1 MVKSRLLLQIWKFR
15 VTPDLSVTTPV
26 IAVLGAGSWGTGL
39 ALQLDRSGSRS
50 ILWDRDTENLLQI
63 RSTRQNKRYLPDID
77 IPVSIR
83 VETDVLAAVKASDHV
98 LVVTPSHAFA
108 SIISTIRE
116 VLVPGQGVAWACK
129 GFEPGSGRLLHQV
142 AMELLPPG
150 TPLAIVTGPSFA
162 KEVAMDLPTAVTVA
176 GSDSSFTHTIAA
188 ALHGGRFRVYTSDD
202 MIGAEL
208 GGAVKNVMAV
218 ATGICDGMQLGDNAR
233 AALITRGLA
242 EMMRLGA
249 ALNAKPETLMGLA
262 GAGDLILT
270 CTGDLSRNRRLGLL
284 LGKGKTLRQALDEIG
299 QVVEGV
305 NSAAE
310 VQRLA
315 IQHGINM
322 PISEQVNGI
331 IHKGWNPEEGVA
343 RLLAREQ
350 KAEHED

>member
-1 MVKSRLLLQIWKFR
+1 MTVPQ
-15 VTPDLSVTTPV
+15 
-26 IAVLGAGSWGTGL
+26 IAVLGAGSWGTAL
-39 ALQLDRSGSRS
+39 ALQLDRSGSHCL
-50 ILWDRDTENLLQI
+50 LWDRDTENLEKV
-63 RSTRQNKRYLPDID
+63 RNTRFNARYLPGID
-77 IPVSIR
+77 IPESI
-83 VETDVLAAVKASDHV
+83 VIENDMLTAVKAADHV

-108 SIISTIRE
+108 SVMKTIRE
-116 VLVPGQGVAWACK
+116 VLKPGQGVAWACK

-142 AMELLPPG
+142 AVELLPKN

-162 KEVAMDLPTAVTVA
+162 KEVAMNLPTAVTVA
-176 GSDSSFTHTIAA
+176 GTDSEFTRIMAG
-188 ALHGGRFRVYTSDD
+188 ALHGGRFRAYTSED
-202 MIGAEL
+202 MVGAEL

-218 ATGICDGMQLGDNAR
+218 ATGICDGMALGDNAR

-270 CTGDLSRNRRLGLL
+270 CTGDLSRNRRLGLK
-284 LGKGKTLRQALDEIG
+284 LGAGKTLEQALDEIG

-315 IQHGINM
+315 IQHDINM
-322 PISEQVNGI
+322 PITEQVNGI
-331 IHKGWNPEEGVA
+331 IHHGWDPAEGVA
-343 RLLAREQ
+343 RLMARQQ
-350 KAEHED
+350 KAEYGD

>member
-1 MVKSRLLLQIWKFR
+1 MMEP
-15 VTPDLSVTTPV
+15 T
-26 IAVLGAGSWGTGL
+26 IAVLGAGSWGTAL

-50 ILWDRDTENLLQI
+50 VLWDRDTENLAKI
-63 RSTRQNKRYLPDID
+63 RQTRLNERYLPGIH
-77 IPVSIR
+77 IPETIV
-83 VETDVLAAVKASDHV
+83 VEPDLLAAVEAADHV
-98 LVVTPSHAFA
+98 LVATPSHGFA
-108 SIISTIRE
+108 AVLKAIRE
-116 VLVPGQGVAWACK
+116 VLVKGQGVAWACK

-142 AMELLPPG
+142 ARELLSPE

-162 KEVAMDLPTAVTVA
+162 KEVAMNLPTAVTVA
-176 GSDSSFTHTIAA
+176 GTDSVFTKVMAA
-188 ALHGGRFRVYTSDD
+188 ALHGGRFRAYTSDD

-218 ATGICDGMQLGDNAR
+218 ATGMCDGMQLGDNAR

-270 CTGDLSRNRRLGLL
+270 CTGDLSRNRRLGLM
-284 LGKGKTLRQALDEIG
+284 LGRGKSLEQALDEIG

-305 NSAAE
+305 NSSAE
-310 VQRLA
+310 VHRLS
-315 IQHGINM
+315 IQHNVNM

-331 IHKGWNPEEGVA
+331 IHHGWNPAEGVA
-343 RLLAREQ
+343 ALMAREQ
-350 KAEHED
+350 KAEYGD

>member
-1 MVKSRLLLQIWKFR
+1 MSSR
-15 VTPDLSVTTPV
+15 
-26 IAVLGAGSWGTGL
+26 IAVLGAGSWGTAL

-50 ILWDRDTENLLQI
+50 LLWDRDTANLEQI
-63 RSTRQNKRYLPDID
+63 RLTRLNQRYLPGIH
-77 IPVSIR
+77 IPETIV
-83 VETDVLAAVKASDHV
+83 VEPDQLAAVEAADHV
-98 LVVTPSHAFA
+98 LVATPSHGFA
-108 SIISTIRE
+108 AVLKAIRE

-142 AMELLPPG
+142 AMELLPPE

-162 KEVAMDLPTAVTVA
+162 KEVAMNLPTAVTVA
-176 GSDSSFTHTIAA
+176 GTDCVFTKVMAG
-188 ALHGGRFRVYTSDD
+188 ALHGGRFRAYTSED

-218 ATGICDGMQLGDNAR
+218 ATGICDGMALGDNAR

-249 ALNAKPETLMGLA
+249 ALNARPETLMGLA

-270 CTGDLSRNRRLGLL
+270 CTGDLSRNRRLGLK
-284 LGKGKTLRQALDEIG
+284 LGKGKTLEQALDEIG

-310 VQRLA
+310 VHRLS
-315 IQHGINM
+315 IQHKVNM
-322 PISEQVNGI
+322 PITEQVNGI
-331 IHKGWNPEEGVA
+331 IHLGWNPAEGVA
-343 RLLAREQ
+343 ALMAREQ
-350 KAEHED
+350 KAEYGD

>member
-1 MVKSRLLLQIWKFR
+1 MTRGPK
-15 VTPDLSVTTPV
+15 
-26 IAVLGAGSWGTGL
+26 IAVLGAGSWGTAL
-39 ALQLDRSGSRS
+39 ALQLDRSGSHGF
-50 ILWDRDTENLLQI
+50 LWDRDTENLEQI
-63 RSTRQNKRYLPDID
+63 RATRLNQRYLPGID
-77 IPVSIR
+77 IPESIII
-83 VETDVLAAVKASDHV
+83 ESDLLAAVKASDHV

-108 SIISTIRE
+108 SIMKAIRE

-142 AMELLPPG
+142 AMELLPSS

-162 KEVAMDLPTAVTVA
+162 KEVAMNLPTALTVA
-176 GSDSSFTHTIAA
+176 GPDSGFTKKMAG
-188 ALHGGRFRVYTSDD
+188 ALHGERFRAYTSDD

-270 CTGDLSRNRRLGLL
+270 CTGDLSRNRRLGLK
-284 LGKGKTLRQALDEIG
+284 LGKGKTLEQALEEIG

-315 IQHGINM
+315 VQHKINM
-322 PISEQVNGI
+322 PITEQVNGI
-331 IHKGWNPEEGVA
+331 IHQGWDPVEGVA
-343 RLLAREQ
+343 RLMAREQ
-350 KAEHED
+350 KAEYDD

>member
-1 MVKSRLLLQIWKFR
+1 MGAGPK
-15 VTPDLSVTTPV
+15 
-26 IAVLGAGSWGTGL
+26 IAVLGAGSWGTAL
-39 ALQLDRSGSRS
+39 ALQLDRSGSQS
-50 ILWDRDTENLLQI
+50 FLWDRDTENLERI
-63 RSTRQNKRYLPDID
+63 RSERLNQRYLPGID
-77 IPVSIR
+77 IPESIV
-83 VETDVLAAVKASDHV
+83 VENDMLAAVEASDHV

-108 SIISTIRE
+108 SIMRTIRE
-116 VLVPGQGVAWACK
+116 VLLPEQGVAWACK

-142 AMELLPPG
+142 AMEVLPAT

-162 KEVAMDLPTAVTVA
+162 KEVAMNLPTALTVA
-176 GSDSSFTHTIAA
+176 GPNSDFTKVMAG
-188 ALHGGRFRVYTSDD
+188 ALHGERFRAYTSDD

-218 ATGICDGMQLGDNAR
+218 ATGICDGMALGDNAR

-249 ALNAKPETLMGLA
+249 AMNAKPETLMGLA

-270 CTGDLSRNRRLGLL
+270 CTGDLSRNRRLGLK
-284 LGKGKTLRQALDEIG
+284 LGKGKTVEQALDEIG

-315 IQHGINM
+315 SVHKINM

-331 IHKGWNPEEGVA
+331 IHRGWDPAEGVA
-343 RLLAREQ
+343 RLMAREQ
-350 KAEHED
+350 KAEYGD

>member
-1 MVKSRLLLQIWKFR
+1 MVRKTWKFR
-15 VTPDLSVTTPV
+15 ATPELMAKAPV
-26 IAVLGAGSWGTGL
+26 IAVLGAGSWGTAL

-50 ILWDRDTENLLQI
+50 ILWDRDTENLSKI
-63 RSTRQNKRYLPDID
+63 RADRCNQRYLPGID
-77 IPVSIR
+77 VPESIV
-83 VETDVLAAVKASDHV
+83 VEASIIDAVKAADHV
-98 LVVTPSHAFA
+98 LLVTPSHAFA
-108 SIISTIRE
+108 AVIKTIRG
-116 VLVPGQGVAWACK
+116 VLKPGQGIAWACK
-129 GFEPGSGRLLHQV
+129 GFEPGSGRLLHLV
-142 AMELLPPG
+142 AKELLPQS

-162 KEVAMDLPTAVTVA
+162 KEVAMNLPTAVTVA
-176 GSDSSFTHTIAA
+176 GPDSEFTKIMAN
-188 ALHGGRFRVYTSDD
+188 ALHGGRFRAYTGDD

-218 ATGICDGMQLGDNAR
+218 ATGICDGMKLGDNAR

-270 CTGDLSRNRRLGLL
+270 CTGDLSRNRQLGLK
-284 LGKGKTLRQALDEIG
+284 LGKGVTLQQALDDIG

-315 IQHGINM
+315 LEYNINM

-331 IHKGWNPEEGVA
+331 IHNGWDPVEGVA

-350 KAEHED
+350 KAEHGD

>member
-1 MVKSRLLLQIWKFR
+1 MTRSPK
-15 VTPDLSVTTPV
+15 
-26 IAVLGAGSWGTGL
+26 IAVLGAGSWGTAL
-39 ALQLDRSGSRS
+39 ALQLDRSGSHCF
-50 ILWDRDTENLLQI
+50 LWDRDTENLEQI
-63 RSTRQNKRYLPDID
+63 RATRCNHRYLPEID
-77 IPVSIR
+77 IPKSIV
-83 VETDVLAAVKASDHV
+83 VESDILAAVKASDHV

-108 SIISTIRE
+108 SIMKTIRE

-142 AMELLPPG
+142 AMELLPAS

-162 KEVAMDLPTAVTVA
+162 KEVAMNLPTALTVA
-176 GSDSSFTHTIAA
+176 GPDSGFTKEMAG
-188 ALHGGRFRVYTSDD
+188 ALHGERFRAYTSDD

-249 ALNAKPETLMGLA
+249 ALNARAETLMGLA
-262 GAGDLILT
+262 GAGVLILT
-270 CTGDLSRNRRLGLL
+270 CTGDLSRNRRLGLK
-284 LGKGKTLRQALDEIG
+284 LGKGKALEQALEEIG

-315 IQHGINM
+315 IQHKVNM
-322 PISEQVNGI
+322 PITEQVNGI
-331 IHKGWNPEEGVA
+331 IHQGWDPGEGVA
-343 RLLAREQ
+343 RLMAREQ
-350 KAEHED
+350 KAEYDD

>member
-1 MVKSRLLLQIWKFR
+1 MLKKTAPVTWKYK
-15 VTPDLSVTTPV
+15 VTPDFMAKSPV

-39 ALQLDRSGSRS
+39 ALQLDRSGSRC
-50 ILWDRDTENLLQI
+50 ILWDRDTENLSLI
-63 RSTRQNKRYLPDID
+63 RSARCNARYLPGIE
-77 IPVSIR
+77 IPASIT
-83 VETDVLAAVKASDHV
+83 VEDDLLTAVKAAEHV
-98 LVVTPSHAFA
+98 LLVIPSHAFA
-108 SIISTIRE
+108 STIRAIRE
-116 VLVPGQGVAWACK
+116 VLVPGQGIAWACK
-129 GFEPGSGRLLHQV
+129 GFEPGSGRLLHEV
-142 AMELLPPG
+142 AAELLPSD

-162 KEVAMDLPTAVTVA
+162 KEVAMNLPTAVTVA
-176 GSDSSFTHTIAA
+176 GPDSGFTKFIAQ
-188 ALHGGRFRVYTSDD
+188 ALHGGRFRAYTSDD

-218 ATGICDGMQLGDNAR
+218 ATGICDGMKLGDNAR

-270 CTGDLSRNRRLGLL
+270 CTGDLSRNRRLGLK
-284 LGKGKTLRQALDEIG
+284 LGEGKTLQQALDEIG

-315 IQHGINM
+315 IEHNINM

-350 KAEHED
+350 KAEYGG

>member
-1 MVKSRLLLQIWKFR
+1 MTDPQ
-15 VTPDLSVTTPV
+15 
-26 IAVLGAGSWGTGL
+26 IAVLGAGSWGTAL
-39 ALQLDRSGSRS
+39 ALQLDRSGSHC
-50 ILWDRDTENLLQI
+50 ILWDRDTENLEKVRQ
-63 RSTRQNKRYLPDID
+63 TRFNERYLPGID
-77 IPVSIR
+77 IPESIAI
-83 VETDVLAAVKASDHV
+83 ENDMLAAVKAADHV

-108 SIISTIRE
+108 SVMKNIHD

-142 AMELLPPG
+142 AMELLPEG

-162 KEVAMDLPTAVTVA
+162 KEVAMNLPTAVTVA
-176 GSDSSFTHTIAA
+176 GTDSDFTRIMAG
-188 ALHGGRFRVYTSDD
+188 ALHGGRFRAYTSED
-202 MIGAEL
+202 MVGAEL

-218 ATGICDGMQLGDNAR
+218 ATGICDGMALGDNAR

-270 CTGDLSRNRRLGLL
+270 CTGDLSRNRQLGLK
-284 LGKGKTLRQALDEIG
+284 LGAGKKLEQALEEIG

-315 IQHGINM
+315 IQHDINM
-322 PISEQVNGI
+322 PITEQVNGI
-331 IHKGWNPEEGVA
+331 IHLGWNPSEGVA
-343 RLLAREQ
+343 RLMAREQ
-350 KAEHED
+350 KAEYDD

>member
-1 MVKSRLLLQIWKFR
+1 MMGPQ
-15 VTPDLSVTTPV
+15 
-26 IAVLGAGSWGTGL
+26 IAVLGAGSWGTAL
-39 ALQLDRSGSRS
+39 ALQLDRSGSHS
-50 ILWDRDTENLLQI
+50 ILWDRDTGNLERI
-63 RSTRQNKRYLPDID
+63 RATRLNQRYLPGID
-77 IPVSIR
+77 IPESIV
-83 VETDVLAAVKASDHV
+83 VEIDMLTAVKAADHV
-98 LVVTPSHAFA
+98 LVVTPSYAFA
-108 SIISTIRE
+108 TVMKTIRE

-142 AMELLPPG
+142 ALELLPKS
-150 TPLAIVTGPSFA
+150 TPLAIATGPSFA
-162 KEVAMDLPTAVTVA
+162 KEVAMNLPTAITVA
-176 GSDSSFTHTIAA
+176 GSDRDFTKTMAD
-188 ALHGGRFRVYTSDD
+188 ALHGGRFRAYTSDD

-218 ATGICDGMQLGDNAR
+218 ATGICDGMALGDNAR

-242 EMMRLGA
+242 EMMRLGV

-270 CTGDLSRNRRLGLL
+270 CTGDLSRNRRLGLK
-284 LGKGKTLRQALDEIG
+284 LGEGKTLAQALEEIG

-315 IQHGINM
+315 IQHEINM
-322 PISEQVNGI
+322 PITEQVNGI
-331 IHKGWNPEEGVA
+331 IHLGWNPVEGVA

-350 KAEHED
+350 KAEYGD

>member
-1 MVKSRLLLQIWKFR
+1 M
-15 VTPDLSVTTPV
+15 
-26 IAVLGAGSWGTGL
+26 
-39 ALQLDRSGSRS
+39 
-50 ILWDRDTENLLQI
+50 N
-63 RSTRQNKRYLPDID
+63 
-77 IPVSIR
+77 
-83 VETDVLAAVKASDHV
+83 
-98 LVVTPSHAFA
+98 
-108 SIISTIRE
+108 
-116 VLVPGQGVAWACK
+116 
-129 GFEPGSGRLLHQV
+129 
-142 AMELLPPG
+142 
-150 TPLAIVTGPSFA
+150 
-162 KEVAMDLPTAVTVA
+162 LPTAVTVA
-176 GSDSSFTHTIAA
+176 GPDSGFTKFIAQ
-188 ALHGGRFRVYTSDD
+188 ALHGGRFRAYTSDD

-218 ATGICDGMQLGDNAR
+218 ATGICDGMKLGDNAR

-270 CTGDLSRNRRLGLL
+270 CTGDLSRNRRLGLK
-284 LGKGKTLRQALDEIG
+284 LGEGKTLQQALDEIG

-315 IQHGINM
+315 IEHDINM

-350 KAEHED
+350 KAEYGG

>member
-1 MVKSRLLLQIWKFR
+1 MTRGPQ
-15 VTPDLSVTTPV
+15 
-26 IAVLGAGSWGTGL
+26 IAVLGAGSWGTAL
-39 ALQLDRSGSRS
+39 ALQLDRSGTHS
-50 ILWDRDTENLLQI
+50 ILWDRDTENLEKI
-63 RSTRQNKRYLPDID
+63 RSTRFNQRYLPGINIPESIVVENDI
-77 IPVSIR
+77 
-83 VETDVLAAVKASDHV
+83 LAAVKASDHV

-108 SIISTIRE
+108 SIMRTIRE

-142 AMELLPPG
+142 ASELLPGG

-162 KEVAMDLPTAVTVA
+162 KEVAMNLPTALTVA
-176 GSDSSFTHTIAA
+176 GSDSVFTKVMAG
-188 ALHGGRFRVYTSDD
+188 ALHGERFRAYTSED

-242 EMMRLGA
+242 EMMRLGV

-270 CTGDLSRNRRLGLL
+270 CTGDLSRNRRLGLK
-284 LGKGKTLRQALDEIG
+284 LGQGKTLEQALEEIG

-315 IQHGINM
+315 VQHSINM
-322 PISEQVNGI
+322 PITEQVNGI
-331 IHKGWNPEEGVA
+331 IHQNWDPVEGVA
-343 RLLAREQ
+343 RLMAREQ
-350 KAEHED
+350 KAEYDD

>member
-1 MVKSRLLLQIWKFR
+1 MVSPKA
-15 VTPDLSVTTPV
+15 PV
-26 IAVLGAGSWGTGL
+26 IAVVGAGSWGTGL
-39 ALQLDRSGSRS
+39 ALQLDRSGSRC
-50 ILWDRDTENLLQI
+50 ILWDRDTDNLSKI
-63 RSTRQNKRYLPDID
+63 RATRSNTRYLPGIE
-77 IPVSIR
+77 IPVSIT
-83 VETDVLAAVKASDHV
+83 VEDDVLAAVKAADHV
-98 LVVTPSHAFA
+98 LLVVPSHAFA
-108 SIISTIRE
+108 STIRTIRE
-116 VLVPGQGVAWACK
+116 VLVPGQGIAWACK
-129 GFEPGSGRLLHQV
+129 GFEPGSGRLLHEV
-142 AMELLPPG
+142 AAELLPSD

-162 KEVAMDLPTAVTVA
+162 KEVAMNLPTAVTVA
-176 GSDSSFTHTIAA
+176 GPDSDFTKFIAR
-188 ALHGGRFRVYTSDD
+188 ALHGGRFRAYTSDD

-218 ATGICDGMQLGDNAR
+218 ATGICDGLKLGDNAR

-270 CTGDLSRNRRLGLL
+270 CTGDLSRNRQLGLK
-284 LGKGKTLRQALDEIG
+284 LGAGKSLEQALEEIG

-305 NSAAE
+305 NSAVE

-315 IQHGINM
+315 IEHDINM

-331 IHKGWNPEEGVA
+331 IHKGWDPVEGVA

>member
-1 MVKSRLLLQIWKFR
+1 MR
-15 VTPDLSVTTPV
+15 VNAPV
-26 IAVLGAGSWGTGL
+26 IAVLGAGSWGTAL

-50 ILWDRDTENLLQI
+50 ILWDVDTENMLHMASARRNL
-63 RSTRQNKRYLPDID
+63 RYLPDID
-77 IPVSIR
+77 IPSSIQ
-83 VETDVLAAVKASDHV
+83 VETDMLAAVQAADHV

-108 SIISTIRE
+108 AVVEGIRE
-116 VLVPGQGVAWACK
+116 VLLDSQGVAWACK

-142 AMELLPPG
+142 AKQLLPAS

-162 KEVAMDLPTAVTVA
+162 AEVARNLPTAVTVA
-176 GSDSSFTHTIAA
+176 GSDSTFTSTMAG
-188 ALHGGRFRVYTSDD
+188 ALHGGRFRAYTSDD
-202 MIGAEL
+202 IIGAEL

-218 ATGICDGMQLGDNAR
+218 ATGICDGMSLGDNAR

-249 ALNAKPETLMGLA
+249 ALNAKSETLMGLA

-284 LGKGKTLRQALDEIG
+284 LGQGVSLEQALDEIG

-305 NSAAE
+305 NSSAE

-315 IQHGINM
+315 IKHQIKM

-331 IHKGWNPEEGVA
+331 IHQGWDPEEGVV

-350 KAEHED
+350 KAEHGD

>member
-1 MVKSRLLLQIWKFR
+1 V
-15 VTPDLSVTTPV
+15 V
-26 IAVLGAGSWGTGL
+26 
-39 ALQLDRSGSRS
+39 
-50 ILWDRDTENLLQI
+50 EN
-63 RSTRQNKRYLPDID
+63 DI
-77 IPVSIR
+77 
-83 VETDVLAAVKASDHV
+83 LAAVRASDHV

-108 SIISTIRE
+108 SIMSTIRE

-142 AMELLPPG
+142 AMELLPG
-150 TPLAIVTGPSFA
+150 DTPLAIVTGPWCA
-162 KEVAMDLPTAVTVA
+162 KEVAMNLPTALTVA
-176 GSDSSFTHTIAA
+176 GSDSGFTKVMAG
-188 ALHGGRFRVYTSDD
+188 ALHGERFRAYTSED

-218 ATGICDGMQLGDNAR
+218 ATGICDGMRLGDNAR

-270 CTGDLSRNRRLGLL
+270 CTGDLSRNRRLGLK
-284 LGKGKTLRQALDEIG
+284 LGQGKTLEQALEEIG

-315 IQHGINM
+315 VQHNINM
-322 PISEQVNGI
+322 PITEQVNGI
-331 IHKGWNPEEGVA
+331 IHQDWDPVEGVA
-343 RLLAREQ
+343 RLMAREQ
-350 KAEHED
+350 KAEYDD

>member
-1 MVKSRLLLQIWKFR
+1 MTVPK
-15 VTPDLSVTTPV
+15 
-26 IAVLGAGSWGTGL
+26 IAVLGAGSWGTAL
-39 ALQLDRSGSRS
+39 ALQLDRSGSHCM
-50 ILWDRDTENLLQI
+50 LWDRDTENLEKV
-63 RSTRQNKRYLPDID
+63 RSTRLNERYLPGID
-77 IPVSIR
+77 IPESIII
-83 VETDVLAAVKASDHV
+83 ENDMLTAVKAADHI

-108 SIISTIRE
+108 SVMKTIRE
-116 VLVPGQGVAWACK
+116 VLTPGQGVAWACK

-142 AMELLPPG
+142 AVELLPKD

-162 KEVAMDLPTAVTVA
+162 KEVAMNLPTAVTVA
-176 GSDSSFTHTIAA
+176 GTDSEFTRIMAG
-188 ALHGGRFRVYTSDD
+188 ALHGGRFRAYTSED
-202 MIGAEL
+202 MVGAEL

-218 ATGICDGMQLGDNAR
+218 ATGICDGMALGDNAR

-270 CTGDLSRNRRLGLL
+270 CTGDLSRNRQLGLK
-284 LGKGKTLRQALDEIG
+284 LGAGKTLEQALDEIG

-315 IQHGINM
+315 IQHDINM
-322 PISEQVNGI
+322 PITEQVNGI
-331 IHKGWNPEEGVA
+331 IHHGWDPAEGVA
-343 RLLAREQ
+343 SLMARQQ
-350 KAEHED
+350 KAEYGD

>member
-1 MVKSRLLLQIWKFR
+1 MTDPQ
-15 VTPDLSVTTPV
+15 
-26 IAVLGAGSWGTGL
+26 IAVLGAGSWGTAL
-39 ALQLDRSGSRS
+39 ALQLDRSGSHC
-50 ILWDRDTENLLQI
+50 ILWDRDTQNLEKVQQ
-63 RSTRQNKRYLPDID
+63 TRFNDRYLPGID
-77 IPVSIR
+77 IPESI
-83 VETDVLAAVKASDHV
+83 VIENDMLAAVKAADHV

-108 SIISTIRE
+108 SVMKTIRK

-142 AMELLPPG
+142 AMELLPES

-162 KEVAMDLPTAVTVA
+162 KEVAMNLPTAVTVA
-176 GSDSSFTHTIAA
+176 GTDSDFTRIMAG
-188 ALHGGRFRVYTSDD
+188 ALHGGRFRAYTSED

-218 ATGICDGMQLGDNAR
+218 ATGICDGMALGDNAR

-270 CTGDLSRNRRLGLL
+270 CTGDLSRNRRLGLK
-284 LGKGKTLRQALDEIG
+284 LGAGKTLEQALEEIG

-315 IQHGINM
+315 IQHDINM
-322 PISEQVNGI
+322 PITEQVNGI
-331 IHKGWNPEEGVA
+331 IHLGWNPSEGVA
-343 RLLAREQ
+343 TLMAREQ
-350 KAEHED
+350 KAEHDDSGG

>member
-1 MVKSRLLLQIWKFR
+1 MKDPQ
-15 VTPDLSVTTPV
+15 
-26 IAVLGAGSWGTGL
+26 IAVLGAGSWGTAL
-39 ALQLDRSGSRS
+39 ALQLDRSGSRT
-50 ILWDRDTENLLQI
+50 ILWDRDTGNLEKI
-63 RSTRQNKRYLPDID
+63 RASRFNQRYLPGID
-77 IPVSIR
+77 IPESIV
-83 VETDVLAAVKASDHV
+83 VENDILAAVKAADHV

-108 SIISTIRE
+108 TVMKTIRK

-142 AMELLPPG
+142 AMELLAES

-162 KEVAMDLPTAVTVA
+162 KEVAMNLPTAVTVA
-176 GSDSSFTHTIAA
+176 GPDSDFTGVMAA
-188 ALHGGRFRVYTSDD
+188 ALHGGRFRAYTSDD

-249 ALNAKPETLMGLA
+249 ALKAKPETLMGLA

-270 CTGDLSRNRRLGLL
+270 CTGDLSRNRRLGLK
-284 LGKGKTLRQALDEIG
+284 LGKGKKLEQALDEIG

-315 IQHGINM
+315 IQYNVNM
-322 PISEQVNGI
+322 PITEQVNGI
-331 IHKGWNPEEGVA
+331 IHLDWDPAQGVA
-343 RLLAREQ
+343 SLMAREQ
-350 KAEHED
+350 KAEYGD